1 MASNDKEF
9 RMTKEEV
16 DKLEK
21 AMKNEEFRKL
31 LVEYAQEISDP
42 ENKKR
47 YEEEIRQ
54 MENERGMDVMFVNP
68 EEGFV
73 VKTTRETDG
82 IKAFVNICY
91 NQHIEKATFRMAEK
105 GDGTE
110 RKKGQQWSIP
120 YSLAQPRDDFDR
132 AGKKCVTFDVVF
144 HPDTYKKCTKMPQFK
159 KMVIETALEGIERQ
173 LNIKLNKKN
182 LKFPKMKFKGMKQ
195 ATVIRNKSNEN
206 SFKKP
211 NEGITIGD
219 KTIPYPYADQ
229 PTCAN
234 KQAHK
239 SRTPGQNTSKVKDNN
254 ADTRDPRNPE
264 YTILH
269 RGIIDFQNFT
279 NARDSCTSTRP
290 KELVIRIDLP
300 DLKSAGS
307 VELDIFEK
315 QLLLNNEVPP
325 YHLDITLPY
334 PIDENKG
341 SAKFDK
347 SKQQLVVTLLV
358 LPPPPPPQV
367 TTFPDPAD
375 EEAGQ
380 GDAAQQ
386 DPEGSSQAQETD
398 GKGQTGK
405 RVQENEHGPDNG
417 NLSPPNSSTESE
429 VTIDNAHIETKQDIS
444 PVDGNPGSTS
454 NDLEKDASVADN
466 SSEDKMEAHENMQG
480 VNDAADENMQDVN
493 DAADDNMQG
502 VNDAA
507 DENMQ
512 GVNDA
517 ADENVLGVND
527 VDDAQAVNHAS
538 GINFELP
545 DLSFPFFK
553 CPSYSY
559 HQDDDTITFVI
570 HESGVTLNNVS
581 LGFLENMCYI
591 SFPSVITPHGQPGQ
605 DFALYVTFNEGQNL
619 DPDLCDINVAEN
631 SLVLTLQKDDSCK
644 GLWDTFKAGPS
655 EENLEERYFVTES
668 NLEAMME
675 EIAAQ
680 DPWAK
685 QSSFTTDLEVTAF
698 SEESL
703 SVKLESKP
711 LGAQIEPPPDGHVV
725 PQQGMPLVTERELG
739 NLTSK
744 LQDSS
749 LASPDEGVVSDISAK
764 GKKVAFSSSLAQSLI
779 TEDENR
785 EQSNSKM
792 CRSDSVDSASSDRSD
807 SDIYTNGVRM
817 RKSCLRRTSSTC
829 SEDSEEFDYS
839 GPLSPESPGKKNV
852 RFNLNHNVRVFSNKK
867 DKKRWK
873 MGQRLKEQKEGR
885 GVGSVSPSGSVSSNG
900 SIPESGEGVKPKVN
914 GKSRKDSESSADEEW
929 TCKQT
934 SSSLSNT
941 LIFELDD

>member
-54 MENERGMDVMFVNP
+54 MENERGMDVKFVNP

-239 SRTPGQNTSKVKDNN
+239 SRTPGQITSKVKDNN

-300 DLKSAGS
+300 DLALNHCKYRYSAFS
-307 VELDIFEK
+307 RCCQFFLDIC
-315 QLLLNNEVPP
+315 
-325 YHLDITLPY
+325 HITLPY

-405 RVQENEHGPDNG
+405 RVQ
-417 NLSPPNSSTESE
+417 
-429 VTIDNAHIETKQDIS
+429 
-444 PVDGNPGSTS
+444 VDGNPGSTS

-591 SFPSVITPHGQPGQ
+591 SFPSVMTPHGQPGQ